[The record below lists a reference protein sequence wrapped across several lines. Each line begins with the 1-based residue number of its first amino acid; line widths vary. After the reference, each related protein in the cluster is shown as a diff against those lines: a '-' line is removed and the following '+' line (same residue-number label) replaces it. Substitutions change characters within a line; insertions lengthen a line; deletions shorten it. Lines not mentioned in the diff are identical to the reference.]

1 MNKPTSSNESVA
13 SASSTASSTSTTRY
27 MTRSQTKS
35 LSTSNPTPVTTNA
48 SASESGVYEFDPR
61 YLVFEFV
68 WYVIPL
74 VYIIVW

>member
-48 SASESGVYEFDPR
+48 SAGESGVYVFDPR

-68 WYVIPL
+68 W
-74 VYIIVW
+74 